1 MKRISKP
8 IGFYLE
14 LIFSSV
20 ILVIINLFCCF
31 YPKEKKKMMLC
42 LKCRKSTSCFVTIKL
57 NVYIKGE
64 GYVNT
69 GRLYKEE

>member
-20 ILVIINLFCCF
+20 ILVIINFF
-31 YPKEKKKMMLC
+31 FASTRKEKKKKKDDAVFEMRKEHKLLC
-42 LKCRKSTSCFVTIKL
+42 YNKTKCVHT
-57 NVYIKGE
+57 E
-64 GYVNT
+64 G
-69 GRLYKEE
+69 GLC